1 MKHYRCKWNMVL
13 LYIFWSMEEPKVE
26 CQPIRYQTMAFR
38 FQLSSWMGCQQAL
51 QFSSAVFISLRI
63 MLFSVGTVCKFAH
76 LLPAGASSVRLS
88 HWYQPALTFRTGA
101 QLRSAINLL
110 SVSVCLAACQ
120 CAHVG
125 NNCDANTG
133 QCICPPN
140 TVGERCDKCAPNH
153 WGHDISSGC
162 KVRHILL
169 SSRRHGSACVY
180 LSSAETS
187 LLFILCK
194 VMLRWIFVWGE
205 RENQHSVFIA

>member
-1 MKHYRCKWNMVL
+1 MPCK
-13 LYIFWSMEEPKVE
+13 
-26 CQPIRYQTMAFR
+26 
-38 FQLSSWMGCQQAL
+38 FQLRSWMWL
-51 QFSSAVFISLRI
+51 STSLTSKRYSFHLWC
-63 MLFSVGTVCKFAH
+63 LFH
-76 LLPAGASSVRLS
+76 LLLS
-88 HWYQPALTFRTGA
+88 PSLSDIRQQRAEPPLTFRTGA

-162 KVRHILL
+162 KVRLISPLHSCLL
-169 SSRRHGSACVY
+169 SLCIFIFCQNIIIIHHV
-180 LSSAETS
+180 TS
-187 LLFILCK
+187 
-194 VMLRWIFVWGE
+194 RWISELMPQSSRTAAKRLDCCLTIHLQPNPLNYSKINTFKC
-205 RENQHSVFIA
+205 

>member
-1 MKHYRCKWNMVL
+1 MKHNRHKWH
-13 LYIFWSMEEPKVE
+13 IFSDMKEQWLMHRPM
-26 CQPIRYQTMAFR
+26 RFQTMPCK
-38 FQLSSWMGCQQAL
+38 FQLSSWMWL
-51 QFSSAVFISLRI
+51 STSLTSKRYSFHLWC
-63 MLFSVGTVCKFAH
+63 LFH
-76 LLPAGASSVRLS
+76 LLLS
-88 HWYQPALTFRTGA
+88 PSLSDIRQQRGEPALTFRTGA

-162 KVRHILL
+162 KVRLISRLL
-169 SSRRHGSACVY
+169 FTLVCSRCVY
-180 LSSAETS
+180 LSSAKTS
-187 LLFILCK
+187 LLFI
-194 VMLRWIFVWGE
+194 MSRRGE
-205 RENQHSVFIA
+205 SLS